1 MDYFHKYETNP
12 FTELAWNIPD
22 QKKGSL
28 LVLGGNAQSFQ
39 NVIKTAETL
48 EKNFPIE
55 NLKVALP
62 ERLKNTLPPLDNLIF
77 LPATDTGSFAESDTL
92 NETIH
97 TFDFN
102 LFTGDFS
109 KNNITARAITKICEI
124 TEKPTLLTRDTTD
137 LISSTN
143 PERILMNE
151 NLCFFTSIASLKKL
165 LQSVYYP
172 KVILLS
178 QPLVQIAETLHKFT
192 LSYPVSIIT
201 FHAGQILIAKNG
213 NVSAVPIEK
222 TAYSPITLLMGD
234 AAAKI
239 AAFNLYNPNNFE
251 KATVAA
257 LF

>member
-1 MDYFHKYETNP
+1 MDYFHKYEANP
-12 FTELAWNIPD
+12 FAELAWNIPD

-28 LVLGGNAQSFQ
+28 LVLGGNTQGFQ
-39 NVIKTAETL
+39 NVVKTAEML
-48 EKNFPIE
+48 AKNFPIE
-55 NLKVALP
+55 DLKVALP
-62 ERLKNTLPPLDNLIF
+62 EKLKNTLPPLPNLIF
-77 LPATDTGSFAESDTL
+77 LPATDTGSFTESDTL
-92 NETIH
+92 EQIIH

-102 LFTGDFS
+102 LLTGDFS

-137 LISSTN
+137 LLSSGN

-151 NLCFFTSIASLKKL
+151 NLYFFASLASLKKL
-165 LQSVYYP
+165 FQSVYYP

-178 QPLVQIAETLHKFT
+178 QPLIQIAETLHKFT

-201 FHAGQILIAKNG
+201 FHDGQILIAKNG

-222 TAYSPITLLMGD
+222 TTYSPISLLMGD

-251 KATVAA
+251 KATIAA